1 TLSTILCVLSFKEGT
16 ANESKRLHCS
26 LQNKVFTYLFPF
38 VLSVF
43 NLQKLI
49 AQQSKFTHSD
59 YMIKAAEFFANTAA
73 SNFSFLYFMDCL
85 NTNI

>member
-1 TLSTILCVLSFKEGT
+1 MNQNDCT
-16 ANESKRLHCS
+16 RS

-73 SNFSFLYFMDCL
+73 SNFSFLYFMDCFL
-85 NTNI
+85 SNLIWCMAAKNFI